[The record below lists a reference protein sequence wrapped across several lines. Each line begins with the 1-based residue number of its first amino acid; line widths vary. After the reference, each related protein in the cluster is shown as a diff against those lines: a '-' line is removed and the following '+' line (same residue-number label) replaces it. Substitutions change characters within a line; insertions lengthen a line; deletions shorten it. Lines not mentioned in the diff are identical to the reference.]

1 MINEVEAK
9 SVHKR
14 KKINEIYEGSRKQQ
28 KLKEKTLSLSLI
40 IEECVRS
47 ARNNKSGREVR
58 KEKKAARM

>member
-14 KKINEIYEGSRKQQ
+14 KKINEIYEGLRKQH

-47 ARNNKSGREVR
+47 ARNNNSGREVR
-58 KEKKAARM
+58 KEKKAARK